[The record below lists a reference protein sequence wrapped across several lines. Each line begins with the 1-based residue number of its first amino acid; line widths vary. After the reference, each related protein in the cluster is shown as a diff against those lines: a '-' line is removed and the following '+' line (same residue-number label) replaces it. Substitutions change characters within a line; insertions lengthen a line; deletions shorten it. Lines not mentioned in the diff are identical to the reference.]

1 MVLPKEQANAV
12 RDMAKNGGGKAP
24 QIHIHAMDAKSFKQ
38 ALSRNQGGLLDVLNE
53 AMRNGRR

>member
-1 MVLPKEQANAV
+1 
-12 RDMAKNGGGKAP
+12 MAKNGGGKAP

-53 AMRNGRR
+53 AMRNGRTS